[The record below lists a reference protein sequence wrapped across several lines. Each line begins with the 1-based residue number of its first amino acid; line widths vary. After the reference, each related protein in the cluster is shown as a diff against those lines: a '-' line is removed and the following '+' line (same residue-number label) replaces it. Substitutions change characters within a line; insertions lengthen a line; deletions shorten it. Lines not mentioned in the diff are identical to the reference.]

1 MKFFGL
7 AVASSAFLLGA
18 CGGGD
23 KAGNAAESAAADS
36 AANAA
41 AVATPGAG
49 TEGAVALAPATGQVH
64 EVKMLVDDAGNYKFD
79 PANITIK
86 QGDAVKWTMVS
97 GGPHNVQFDEATVP
111 AAAKAQLR
119 ANMPNMLTELGSPM
133 LMNPNETYQISFAN
147 VPAGTYNYVCQ
158 PHIAMNMK
166 GVVTVQ

>member
-1 MKFFGL
+1 MRFFGL
-7 AVASSAFLLGA
+7 ALASGALALAA
-18 CGGGD
+18 CGGD
-23 KAGNAAESAAADS
+23 KGAANAAESIAADS

-49 TEGAVALAPATGQVH
+49 TEGALAMAPATGTVH

-79 PANITIK
+79 PVNITVK
-86 QGDAVKWTMVS
+86 QGDAVKWVMVS

-133 LMNPNETYQISFAN
+133 MMNNGETYQISFAN
-147 VPAGTYNYVCQ
+147 IPAGNYPYVCQ

>member
-1 MKFFGL
+1 MRFFGL
-7 AVASSAFLLGA
+7 AVASSALLLGA
-18 CGGGD
+18 CGGD
-23 KAGNAAESAAADS
+23 KGAASTAESAAADS

-49 TEGAVALAPATGQVH
+49 TGSVAMAPATGQVH

-79 PANITIK
+79 PANITVK
-86 QGDAVKWTMVS
+86 QGDAVKWVMVS

-111 AAAKAQLR
+111 AAAKDQLR

-133 LMNPNETYQISFAN
+133 MMNNGETYQISFAN
-147 VPAGTYNYVCQ
+147 IPAGAYNYVCQ

>member
-1 MKFFGL
+1 MRFFGL

-18 CGGGD
+18 CGGD
-23 KAGNAAESAAADS
+23 KGAANAAESAAADS

-49 TEGAVALAPATGQVH
+49 TGSVAMAPATGQVH

-79 PANITIK
+79 PANITVK
-86 QGDAVKWTMVS
+86 QGDAVKWVMVS

-111 AAAKAQLR
+111 AGAKDQLR

-133 LMNPNETYQISFAN
+133 MMNNGETYQISFAS
-147 VPAGTYNYVCQ
+147 VPAGKYPYVCQ
-158 PHIAMNMK
+158 PHIAMNMT